1 MVQRFGIAL
10 TLGCCLCTVP
20 SLFAQPQPVSQQQS
34 NPNSQSPAPQDKKG
48 NPFPSDTTNVPVM
61 PSNGAPASQPSSPPP
76 PQPQQQD
83 QQNPNSQPPQQKG
96 NPFPTDT
103 GNVPVMPSNSEPDV
117 PAGNPNGE
125 GARFSLPDGDSDPV
139 ASPDGAA
146 SESSSEGVSS
156 SDVRGLD
163 SILPPPGDDEPTG
176 KHGRKRS
183 DVLEGPPKE
192 SSKEDI
198 NVGQYYLDN
207 KNWKAALSRF
217 QSALVLAP
225 EEPEVYWGL
234 AESERHLGDYASAKA
249 NYQKVIEYD
258 PDSKHAKEAKKA
270 LKEPEIANAKPPA
283 GGQTP
288 P

>member
-1 MVQRFGIAL
+1 MVQRFGITL
-10 TLGCCLCTVP
+10 TLGCFLTAAP
-20 SLFAQPQPVSQQQS
+20 SLFAQQQTQDQQS
-34 NPNSQSPAPQDKKG
+34 NPNSQGQGQQDKKG
-48 NPFPSDTTNVPVM
+48 NPFPTDTGNVPVM
-61 PSNGAPASQPSSPPP
+61 PSNGAPPAQQPSPAQ
-76 PQPQQQD
+76 QPQQD
-83 QQNPNSQPPQQKG
+83 QQKSNGQPPQQKG

-103 GNVPVMPSNSEPDV
+103 GNVPVMPSNSAPDV
-117 PAGNPNGE
+117 PSGNPSDE
-125 GARFSLPDGDSDPV
+125 GAHFSLPSGDSDPV
-139 ASPDGAA
+139 ASPDGAD

-163 SILPPPGDDEPTG
+163 SILPPPGGDEPTG
-176 KHGRKRS
+176 KRGRKRN
-183 DVLEGPPKE
+183 DEIEGPPKE

-198 NVGQYYLDN
+198 SVGQYYLDN

-270 LKEPEIANAKPPA
+270 LKDPEIANAKPPA
-283 GGQTP
+283 TGQTP